1 MHTVII
7 VAETFS
13 ILYLLILF
21 FGLVHSREKQ
31 RTAVMFGVCLLV
43 AVGGVGVDLLS
54 YVLEYTFVNSFWLI
68 VVNMLAFVGYDFEL
82 MAFAIYVWT
91 IVSEKEKIS
100 WVFVRYINGLCL
112 ADVLFVLIGTLNGK
126 LFYIEN
132 GNFIE
137 GSWYNYGGITGF
149 IVLTSLLIF
158 AVKKRKSV
166 GYKPTMF
173 VAIFFVSTYVPIFI
187 TFFTGIEPYTY
198 VCMSLI
204 MLLVYI
210 ILQTGEI
217 EQGKLHERIACET
230 AASRAKTDFLFNMSH
245 DIRTPMNAI
254 LGYTEVAIKH
264 RDNQEIVDDC
274 LEKISFAG
282 RHLLDLINDVLEMSR
297 IESDRLEI
305 TDEPSD
311 IRKLIEGVDQMSKA
325 LAIKKSID
333 FKTEVGDIANPY
345 VYIDSLHANEVLIN
359 LTSNAIKYTASGGKI
374 RFKVNQG
381 DLLDDKTASFCF
393 IVEDDGIG
401 MSEEFQKHM
410 FEAFSRERTST
421 VSKQQGTGLGLS
433 ITKRIVDIAGGTIKV
448 NSKPNE
454 GSTFIVEVPLRI
466 MDEEAIKKYED
477 DNKPKNINEKD
488 FSLENKKVL
497 MVEDNEMNR
506 EIATEILEDAGLIVD
521 TAEDGAFALKAV
533 EEKGIDFYDFILM
546 DIQMPVMDG
555 YQATKAIRA
564 LPDGD
569 KVTIISLSANA
580 FEEDVKKSL
589 EVGMN
594 AHVAKPIDVKILLKT
609 MKELAK

>member
-100 WVFVRYINGLCL
+100 WIFVRYIYGLCL

-137 GSWYNYGGITGF
+137 GSWYNYGGIIGF

-217 EQGKLHERIACET
+217 EQGKLHERIACEA

-311 IRKLIEGVDQMSKA
+311 IRKFIEGVDQMSKA

-466 MDEEAIKKYED
+466 MDEEAIKKYEE

-506 EIATEILEDAGLIVD
+506 EIATEILEDTGLIVD
-521 TAEDGAFALKAV
+521 TAEDGAFALKAI

>member
-91 IVSEKEKIS
+91 IVSEKEKVS
-100 WVFVRYINGLCL
+100 WIFVRYINGLCL

-137 GSWYNYGGITGF
+137 GSWYNYGGIIGF

-466 MDEEAIKKYED
+466 MDEEAIKKYEE

-521 TAEDGAFALKAV
+521 TAEDGAFALKAI

-569 KVTIISLSANA
+569 KLTIISLSANA

-594 AHVAKPIDVKILLKT
+594 AHVAKPIDVKNLLKT